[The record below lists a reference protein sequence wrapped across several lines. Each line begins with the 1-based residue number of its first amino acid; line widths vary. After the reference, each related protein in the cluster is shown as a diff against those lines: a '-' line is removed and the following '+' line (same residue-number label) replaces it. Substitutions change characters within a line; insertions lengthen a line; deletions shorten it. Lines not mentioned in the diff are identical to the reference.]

1 MTLFIQYTPIY
12 HLYPAHPPQVIS
24 DYCKTHHQVKP
35 FSHIV
40 MDLFH
45 DAVNQPEE
53 EQEVEV
59 VMKTRS
65 TSVDKVHTATTTTA
79 VNAAEEKQLLQK
91 KRQQVDEK

>member
-53 EQEVEV
+53 EKVEV
-59 VMKTRS
+59 DR
-65 TSVDKVHTATTTTA
+65 VHAATTTA

>member
-1 MTLFIQYTPIY
+1 M
-12 HLYPAHPPQVIS
+12 
-24 DYCKTHHQVKP
+24 KP

-53 EQEVEV
+53 EKVEV
-59 VMKTRS
+59 DR
-65 TSVDKVHTATTTTA
+65 VHAATTTA

>member
-1 MTLFIQYTPIY
+1 
-12 HLYPAHPPQVIS
+12 
-24 DYCKTHHQVKP
+24 
-35 FSHIV
+35 

-65 TSVDKVHTATTTTA
+65 TSVDKVHAATTTA